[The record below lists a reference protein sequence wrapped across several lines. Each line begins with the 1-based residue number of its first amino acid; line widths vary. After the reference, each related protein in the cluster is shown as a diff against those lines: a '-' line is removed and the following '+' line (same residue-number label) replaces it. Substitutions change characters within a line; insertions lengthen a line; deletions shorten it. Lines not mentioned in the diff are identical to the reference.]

1 MKTVLLPV
9 KTFANAK
16 QRLAPAVDPET
27 RAGLAQAM
35 CTDVM
40 NALARA
46 RVPERVIVFT
56 AADEVIELARPFGF
70 DVVREKS
77 VDGHSAAV
85 NQMVAELLSSAARI
99 LSIAID
105 LPRLAPSEID
115 FALDAASEPV
125 TLIPSRDWTGTNGVV
140 FISPAHIAMDVT
152 YSALTDAIG
161 TDGMEREGQ
170 GASGGVGGVPPDRE
184 ATALPAVPP
193 GAVTIPS
200 RIAGAVAPSGEAIPR
215 TVAPRFTVSLAY
227 ST

>member
-140 FISPAHIAMDVT
+140 FISPAHIAMD
-152 YSALTDAIG
+152 YG
-161 TDGMEREGQ
+161 EGSFRRHLSKAAAA
-170 GASGGVGGVPPDRE
+170 GHRADVMS
-184 ATALPAVPP
+184 LP
-193 GAVTIPS
+193 G
-200 RIAGAVAPSGEAIPR
+200 IAFDIDTPEDLELFMNDPR
-215 TVAPRFTVSLAY
+215 KDSETWRYLMNRR
-227 ST
+227 